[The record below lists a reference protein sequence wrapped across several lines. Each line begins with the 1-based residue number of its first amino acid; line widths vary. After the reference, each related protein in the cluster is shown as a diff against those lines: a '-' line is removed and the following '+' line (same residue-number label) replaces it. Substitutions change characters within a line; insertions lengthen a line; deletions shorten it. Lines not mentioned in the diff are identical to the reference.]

1 MQCRLKD
8 ADVQNTLAQ
17 CHRGWVHGDEGLGYL
32 DKSGIAELTFKIA
45 INIPA
50 IAFSEPASAAAD
62 ALQFGRAAA

>member
-1 MQCRLKD
+1 
-8 ADVQNTLAQ
+8 
-17 CHRGWVHGDEGLGYL
+17 VHGDEGLGYL

>member
-1 MQCRLKD
+1 LENGD
-8 ADVQNTLAQ
+8 IEHSLA
-17 CHRGWVHGDEGLGYL
+17 HRDRGWVHGDEGLGYL